1 MNRPLSLPRLAVL
14 ALGLLIFGA
23 DAFEAWAQ
31 AQGTRRTGATGVG
44 TGGGTAQRRTGV
56 GAGATRDY
64 GNSTLLGEAT
74 VTSDPETRRLIVIT
88 DDETAEAVSMVISN
102 LDRPKPQV
110 LIKVV
115 FLELTYRNASDIG
128 IEGFYRG
135 VWDNSTTGI
144 VNQAFGLAADGF
156 QPMPPGAGIYQIL
169 SKDWGVTLRMIA
181 QAGEAKLLSRPSI
194 MARNNQQA
202 VITVGQQV
210 PLISN
215 VRFDTFGNQ
224 INSVTYT
231 DVGILLRVTPFIG
244 ADGMVEMIV
253 APETSELA
261 DRSQWVPISV
271 GASAPT
277 INTRSA
283 NTVVV
288 TPDGQ
293 TIIIGG
299 LMQRANA
306 EAVSKIPVLGDIP
319 LIGGAFKRTIKD
331 GRRTELL
338 IFLTPYVVR
347 TVDELAVLTDR
358 EKETNLI
365 IPRTSETEAELNR
378 FLDRLPPAPEPYPM
392 PVQDPKKK
400 KK

>member
-1 MNRPLSLPRLAVL
+1 MKSNFLRQ
-14 ALGLLIFGA
+14 LGLAAWLLA
-23 DAFEAWAQ
+23 AMTLCVSDALAQ
-31 AQGTRRTGATGVG
+31 QGTRRGGFTGST
-44 TGGGTAQRRTGV
+44 TTRRTTFG
-56 GAGATRDY
+56 GSSSSSRDY

-88 DDETAEAVSMVISN
+88 DEDTALAVSNVISN

-128 IEGFYRG
+128 IEGYYRKLI
-135 VWDNSTTGI
+135 DNTATGM
-144 VNQAFGLAADGF
+144 VNQVFGLAADGF
-156 QPMPPGAGIYQIL
+156 SPMPPGAGVYSIL
-169 SKDWGVTLRMIA
+169 SKDWGVTLRAIA
-181 QAGEAKLLSRPSI
+181 QAGDAQLLSRPSI

-210 PLISN
+210 PLITN
-215 VRFDTFGNQ
+215 VRYDTFGNQ

-253 APETSELA
+253 APETSDLA
-261 DRSQWVPISV
+261 DQSQWVPISI
-271 GASAPT
+271 GAKAPT
-277 INTRSA
+277 INKRSA

-293 TIIIGG
+293 TVIIGG
-299 LMQRANA
+299 LMQKSKAT
-306 EAVSKIPVLGDIP
+306 AVSKIPLLADIP
-319 LIGGAFKRTIKD
+319 LIGAAFKRTVKD

-347 TVDELAVLTDR
+347 SPEEIATLTGN
-358 EKETNLI
+358 EKAANQV

-378 FLDRLPPAPEPYPM
+378 FLDKVPQAPEPVPM
-392 PVQDPKKK
+392 EVEPPKKK